1 MSGPVTGKFRAAWE
15 EKILKDINR
24 HRLIDPNTDV
34 KKLIE
39 RTIRQE
45 IEHQKLKLECLL
57 SSDEL
62 VKDEEIEILFIESV
76 INDLLPELEVI
87 LKRNC

>member
-1 MSGPVTGKFRAAWE
+1 MSGLVTGKYRAAWE
-15 EKILKDINR
+15 EKIRMEIDR
-24 HRLIDPNTDV
+24 HRLIDPNADV
-34 KKLIE
+34 KKIIE

-45 IEHQKLKLECLL
+45 IEKKKLKLERLL

-62 VKDEEIEILFIESV
+62 GKDEEIEILFIESV
-76 INDLLPELEVI
+76 INDLLPELEAI

>member
-1 MSGPVTGKFRAAWE
+1 MGSRNETADPALRKALET
-15 EKILKDINR
+15 I
-24 HRLIDPNTDV
+24 LIDPNADV
-34 KKLIE
+34 KKIIE

-45 IEHQKLKLECLL
+45 IEKKKLKLERLL

-62 VKDEEIEILFIESV
+62 GKDEEIEILFIESV
-76 INDLLPELEVI
+76 INDLLPELEAI

>member
-1 MSGPVTGKFRAAWE
+1 MSGLVTGKFRAAWE

-45 IEHQKLKLECLL
+45 IE
-57 SSDEL
+57 
-62 VKDEEIEILFIESV
+62 ILFIESV